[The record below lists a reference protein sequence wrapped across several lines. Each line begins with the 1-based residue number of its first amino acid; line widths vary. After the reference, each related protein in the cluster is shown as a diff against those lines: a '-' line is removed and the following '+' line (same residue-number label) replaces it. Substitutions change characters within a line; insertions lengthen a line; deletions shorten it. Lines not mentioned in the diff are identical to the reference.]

1 MSTDGA
7 KDEPRMQ
14 VGALRYRIFPLTG
27 GETYFMKVCFL
38 AGTLGRGG
46 AERQLI
52 FMLRSLKEAGIGSRL
67 LCLTKGEALE
77 EEIRELGI
85 EIRSIDARGGRVQKL
100 RNVINELRRE
110 KADIVQSSHFYTNI
124 YVSIAGRLNG
134 IPSIGAIRSD
144 LALEFATNGFYGK
157 YQLKLPKH
165 LIANSRLALERS
177 LSYGID
183 KERIDLVRN
192 VVSCVSPVKNT
203 VNSPVDSTKILFV
216 GRLGKE
222 KRPELFV
229 KLARELRKTLPDR
242 PLKFHIVGDGPLRPE
257 LEELA
262 SGYGLNPG
270 VLSFD
275 GERSNMSEVYR
286 TADILVLTSKHEG
299 TPNVVL
305 EALGHAIPVVAT
317 RVGGVPEILN
327 NETGIVVDPMDFAG
341 LVKATAD
348 LILNPHL
355 RAALG
360 TRGQNYVQKNHSLTY
375 LEERLT
381 GIYTGLLAKRNN
393 GRS

>member
-1 MSTDGA
+1 MRQH
-7 KDEPRMQ
+7 EMQ
-14 VGALRYRIFPLTG
+14 VDYLARRIFRLSEG
-27 GETYFMKVCFL
+27 RSYFMKVCFL

-52 FMLRSLKEAGIGSRL
+52 LMLRSLKDAGIRSRL

-77 EEIRELGI
+77 DEIRELGV
-85 EIRSIDARGGRVQKL
+85 EIHSIDSHGGRIRKL
-100 RNVINELRRE
+100 RNIINELRRE
-110 KADIVQSSHFYTNI
+110 KADIIQSSHFYTNI
-124 YVSIAGRLNG
+124 YVSIAGRVNR

-144 LALEFATNGFYGK
+144 LAHEFATNGFYGK
-157 YQLKLPKH
+157 YQLKLPRH
-165 LIANSRLALERS
+165 LIANSKLAFERS
-177 LSYGID
+177 INFGVD
-183 KERIDLVRN
+183 PERIDLVRN
-192 VVSCVSPVKNT
+192 VVSCVSGIEKTANK
-203 VNSPVDSTKILFV
+203 SVDTTQILFV

-229 KLARELRKTLPDR
+229 KMARELRKTLPDR
-242 PLKFHIVGDGPLRPE
+242 RLKFRVVGDGPLRPE

-262 SGYGLNPG
+262 SRYGLTPE

-275 GERSNMSEVYR
+275 GERSDMSEIYR

-305 EALGHAIPVVAT
+305 EALSHAVPVVAT
-317 RVGGVPEILN
+317 RVGGVPDILN
-327 NETGIVVDPMDFAG
+327 DKTGIVVDPMDFTG
-341 LVKATAD
+341 LIKATAN
-348 LILNPHL
+348 LIVDPHL
-355 RAALG
+355 RVVLG
-360 TRGQNYVQKNHSLTY
+360 TSGQKYVEKNHSLKY

>member
-1 MSTDGA
+1 
-7 KDEPRMQ
+7 
-14 VGALRYRIFPLTG
+14 
-27 GETYFMKVCFL
+27 MKVCFL

-52 FMLRSLKEAGIGSRL
+52 FMLRSLKDAGIGSRL

-85 EIRSIDARGGRVQKL
+85 DIRSINTSGGRLQKL
-100 RNVINELRRE
+100 RSVINELRRE
-110 KADIVQSSHFYTNI
+110 KADIIQSSHFYTNI
-124 YVSIAGRLNG
+124 YVSIAGRVNG

-157 YQLKLPKH
+157 YQLKLPRH
-165 LIANSRLALERS
+165 LIANSKLALERS
-177 LSYGID
+177 VSFGIE

-192 VVSCVSPVKNT
+192 VVSCVSRIKNT
-203 VNSPVDSTKILFV
+203 SNSSADSTKIFFV

-242 PLKFHIVGDGPLRPE
+242 RLKFHIVGDGPLRRE
-257 LEELA
+257 LEDLA
-262 SGYGLNPG
+262 SGYGLTPE

-275 GERSNMSEVYR
+275 GERSDMSEVYR

-299 TPNVVL
+299 TPNAVL

-327 NETGIVVDPMDFAG
+327 NDTGIVVDPMDFTG

-348 LILNPHL
+348 LILDPQL
-355 RAALG
+355 RVALG
-360 TRGQNYVQKNHSLTY
+360 TSGQKYVQKNHSLTY
-375 LEERLT
+375 LEKRLT
-381 GIYTGLLAKRNN
+381 GIYTELLTRRNN

>member
-1 MSTDGA
+1 
-7 KDEPRMQ
+7 
-14 VGALRYRIFPLTG
+14 
-27 GETYFMKVCFL
+27 MKVCFL

-52 FMLRSLKEAGIGSRL
+52 FMLRSLKDAGVGSRL

-85 EIRSIDARGGRVQKL
+85 EIRSIDTRGGRIQKL
-100 RNVINELRRE
+100 RTVINELRRE

-124 YVSIAGRLNG
+124 YVSIAGKLNG

-144 LALEFATNGFYGK
+144 LSLEFASNGFYGK
-157 YQLKLPKH
+157 YQLKLPRH
-165 LIANSRLALERS
+165 LIANSKLAIERAIKC
-177 LSYGID
+177 GID

-192 VVSCVSPVKNT
+192 VVSLVSPIKNT
-203 VNSPVDSTKILFV
+203 VKASSDGTKILFV

-229 KLARELRKTLPDR
+229 KLARELRNKHPDR
-242 PLKFHIVGDGPLRPE
+242 RLKFQIVGDGPLRQE
-257 LEELA
+257 LEGLA
-262 SGYGLNPG
+262 RGYGLTPEI
-270 VLSFD
+270 LSFE
-275 GERSNMSEVYR
+275 GERSDMSEVYR
-286 TADILVLTSKHEG
+286 TSDILVLTSKHEG

-305 EALGHAIPVVAT
+305 EALSHAIPVVAT
-317 RVGGVPEILN
+317 NVGGVPEVLN
-327 NETGIVVDPMDFAG
+327 NRTGIVVDPMDFAG
-341 LVKATAD
+341 LVKATTD
-348 LILNPHL
+348 LTLNSHL
-355 RAALG
+355 RAILG
-360 TRGQNYVQKNHSLTY
+360 TNGQKYVQKNHSLAY